1 MFNKLLIIITLM
13 MFSVCAL
20 AQDAEETAPV
30 SPVRAALEQARQN
43 VRDGDNGAAIEVLK
57 ALQQGGFN
65 AAPVITG
72 DEVLKTLAG
81 VPEFDALI
89 RTMLVQ
95 AFPCEHDAAFRA
107 FDFWEGEWDVHVAN
121 GQLVGHNTITAE
133 QHGCLLVEHWTS
145 ATGGSG
151 TSINFLD
158 KATNE
163 WVQVWNAASGTQIH
177 IRGGMT
183 DDGMLLTG
191 KIHYVSNDTTADF
204 RGLWTPLP
212 DGRVRQF
219 FEQSND
225 GGDSWSPWFE
235 GFYSRRDN
243 AE

>member
-1 MFNKLLIIITLM
+1 MFPKLLIIISLIA
-13 MFSVCAL
+13 FSVLAL
-20 AQDAEETAPV
+20 AQDAEEPAPV

-43 VRDGDNGAAIEVLK
+43 VRDGDNEAAIEVLEG
-57 ALQQGGFN
+57 LHEGGFN
-65 AAPVITG
+65 AVPVITG
-72 DEVLKTLAG
+72 DGDLKTLAG
-81 VPEFDALI
+81 IPAFDALI
-89 RTMLVQ
+89 EKMLVQ

-107 FDFWEGEWDVHVAN
+107 FDFWVGEWDVHVAS
-121 GQLVGHNTITAE
+121 GQLVGHNVIATE
-133 QHGCLLVEHWTS
+133 QHGCLLVENWTS
-145 ATGGSG
+145 AAGGSG

-158 KATNE
+158 KASNE
-163 WVQVWNAASGTQIH
+163 WVQVWNAAGGTQIH

-183 DDGMLLTG
+183 DNGMRLTG

-225 GGDSWSPWFE
+225 GGESWAPWFE
-235 GFYSRRDN
+235 GFYSRRDS